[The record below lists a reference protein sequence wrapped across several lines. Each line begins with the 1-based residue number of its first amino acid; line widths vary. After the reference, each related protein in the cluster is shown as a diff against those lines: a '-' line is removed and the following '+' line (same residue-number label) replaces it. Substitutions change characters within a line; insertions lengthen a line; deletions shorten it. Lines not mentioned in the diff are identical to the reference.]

1 MEIIEK
7 RDNAVKVKDGDK
19 EYWTLAD
26 ILPNSDKP
34 LEVLIIGKVPAP
46 ISVKAGHYYQG
57 NQGQFFW
64 KKLREYGLLNIGKH
78 IYEDNALLENDW
90 GITDVAK
97 EPNEFSDEPTAEEY
111 CEGLQRIKSLIDNH
125 KPRIILF
132 VYKKVLDRLVGR
144 KSVYG
149 FNPGLDVEF
158 GASKVFVFPMKGTP
172 CKKELQL
179 KAMDELKKEV
189 ELIRN
194 NKFVI

>member
-78 IYEDNALLENDW
+78 IYEDNALLETTGALRMLPKNLTSFLTNLQPKN
-90 GITDVAK
+90 IAK
-97 EPNEFSDEPTAEEY
+97 ACNALSP
-111 CEGLQRIKSLIDNH
+111 
-125 KPRIILF
+125 
-132 VYKKVLDRLVGR
+132 
-144 KSVYG
+144 
-149 FNPGLDVEF
+149 
-158 GASKVFVFPMKGTP
+158 
-172 CKKELQL
+172 
-179 KAMDELKKEV
+179 
-189 ELIRN
+189 
-194 NKFVI
+194 